1 MVPQRCGW
9 NLRHLHVATLTKVLR
24 DIANALDYMHSERC
38 MAHGNV
44 GLSTTMIQL
53 THSIYRM
60 CAVFEALQDILWQAL
75 ILLLKRKVVN
85 VTANH
90 FKLTS
95 IFLEKKAR

>member
-1 MVPQRCGW
+1 MKEKTSWVSMVT
-9 NLRHLHVATLTKVLR
+9 LTATLR
-24 DIANALDYMHSERC
+24 SPSDGFA
-38 MAHGNV
+38 
-44 GLSTTMIQL
+44 L

-90 FKLTS
+90 FKLAS
-95 IFLEKKAR
+95 IFLEKKLDDSIVNLEWS